1 MLLKDIVEGGIRDGT
16 LPQEVTAEKIREV
29 VRAQLR

>member
-1 MLLKDIVEGGIRDGT
+1 MLLKDIVEGGIWDGA
-16 LPQEVTAEKIREV
+16 LPQEATAENIRGV

>member
-1 MLLKDIVEGGIRDGT
+1 MLLKDIVEGGIRYGA
-16 LPQEVTAEKIREV
+16 LPQEATAEKIREA